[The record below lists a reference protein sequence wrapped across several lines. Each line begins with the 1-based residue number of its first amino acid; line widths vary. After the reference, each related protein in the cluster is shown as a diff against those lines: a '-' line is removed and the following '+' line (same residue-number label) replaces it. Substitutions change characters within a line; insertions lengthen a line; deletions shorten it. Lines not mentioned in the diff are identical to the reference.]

1 MYLKRF
7 HFERITDMSGV
18 SGIGNVAVGCLFI
31 DSGEVVL
38 HWIGEHAC
46 TNLYHNLN
54 DVIAIHG
61 HGGATKI
68 VWDDKDE

>member
-7 HFERITDMSGV
+7 HFEREQDI
-18 SGIGNVAVGCLFI
+18 SGISGTGVVASGCLFI

-38 HWIGEHAC
+38 HWIGSHSC
-46 TNLYHNLN
+46 TNLYHNLD

-61 HGGATKI
+61 HNGATKI
-68 VWDDKDE
+68 I